1 MEGARQRRS
10 LTCVGSGV
18 LVGGK
23 AGGKEEPRGSLRV
36 LVGVPGGAVPL
47 AEGKYK
53 AI

>member
-1 MEGARQRRS
+1 M
-10 LTCVGSGV
+10 GSGV

-36 LVGVPGGAVPL
+36 LVAVPGGAVPL
-47 AEGKYK
+47 AEGKYNGVR